1 MGEHVAHEIDPAA
14 PEELLRGA
22 RDLRP
27 DPVGGT
33 DGADVDDLAI
43 AAHGRLSFPG
53 TVRCIVQCALL
64 VLVPAPGEDGV
75 VRRSPAAGSSRD
87 RGASPHRRPGD
98 EPLPGD
104 HRGGRADRECRTDP
118 SGPLRTTGHRPR
130 NRTTPRA
137 RRADPDPEPELPPID
152 PDRTPVRTGPTVTPT
167 PDIASRGAARRTL
180 TAMDP
185 HAPTGAGTP
194 AEHVLP
200 EESDP
205 ALLPHATVRA
215 DGTLGGVADLTGLHP
230 NAANVATV
238 LAGLGVAG
246 RVRELP
252 DRAATA
258 VAAAELLGIEVGA
271 VANSLV
277 FDADGEPLLV
287 MTSGAHRA
295 DVLALATLVG
305 ASRVKRADA
314 DFVRAA
320 TGQPIGG
327 VAPVGHPRPLRT
339 VVDVELARYPAVW
352 AAGGHPHYV
361 FPTTYDELLRI
372 TAGEAAEV
380 GEQPA

>member
-1 MGEHVAHEIDPAA
+1 MGPASEAGSTGDDPGA
-14 PEELLRGA
+14 PGPSPE
-22 RDLRP
+22 
-27 DPVGGT
+27 
-33 DGADVDDLAI
+33 
-43 AAHGRLSFPG
+43 AHGE
-53 TVRCIVQCALL
+53 V
-64 VLVPAPGEDGV
+64 
-75 VRRSPAAGSSRD
+75 
-87 RGASPHRRPGD
+87 
-98 EPLPGD
+98 
-104 HRGGRADRECRTDP
+104 
-118 SGPLRTTGHRPR
+118 
-130 NRTTPRA
+130 N
-137 RRADPDPEPELPPID
+137 
-152 PDRTPVRTGPTVTPT
+152 
-167 PDIASRGAARRTL
+167 
-180 TAMDP
+180 
-185 HAPTGAGTP
+185 
-194 AEHVLP
+194 
-200 EESDP
+200 
-205 ALLPHATVRA
+205 A
-215 DGTLGGVADLTGLHP
+215 DGTLARTADTAALDGLHP
-230 NAANVATV
+230 NAATVARA

-246 RVRELP
+246 TVRELP

-295 DVLALATLVG
+295 DTDKLASIVEAD
-305 ASRVKRADA
+305 RVRRADA

-339 VVDVELARYPAVW
+339 IVDVDLARYPAVW

>member
-1 MGEHVAHEIDPAA
+1 
-14 PEELLRGA
+14 
-22 RDLRP
+22 
-27 DPVGGT
+27 
-33 DGADVDDLAI
+33 
-43 AAHGRLSFPG
+43 
-53 TVRCIVQCALL
+53 
-64 VLVPAPGEDGV
+64 
-75 VRRSPAAGSSRD
+75 
-87 RGASPHRRPGD
+87 
-98 EPLPGD
+98 
-104 HRGGRADRECRTDP
+104 
-118 SGPLRTTGHRPR
+118 
-130 NRTTPRA
+130 
-137 RRADPDPEPELPPID
+137 
-152 PDRTPVRTGPTVTPT
+152 
-167 PDIASRGAARRTL
+167 
-180 TAMDP
+180 MDP

-194 AEHVLP
+194 AEHALP

-205 ALLPHATVRA
+205 AQLPHATVRA
-215 DGTLGGVADLTGLHP
+215 DGALGGVADLTGLHP
-230 NAANVATV
+230 NAANVATA
-238 LAGLGVAG
+238 LAALGVAG

-252 DRAATA
+252 ERAATA

-314 DFVRAA
+314 DFVRSA

-339 VVDVELARYPAVW
+339 VVDVELARFPVVW

>member
-1 MGEHVAHEIDPAA
+1 MLAA
-14 PEELLRGA
+14 
-22 RDLRP
+22 
-27 DPVGGT
+27 
-33 DGADVDDLAI
+33 
-43 AAHGRLSFPG
+43 
-53 TVRCIVQCALL
+53 
-64 VLVPAPGEDGV
+64 
-75 VRRSPAAGSSRD
+75 
-87 RGASPHRRPGD
+87 
-98 EPLPGD
+98 
-104 HRGGRADRECRTDP
+104 
-118 SGPLRTTGHRPR
+118 
-130 NRTTPRA
+130 
-137 RRADPDPEPELPPID
+137 
-152 PDRTPVRTGPTVTPT
+152 
-167 PDIASRGAARRTL
+167 
-180 TAMDP
+180 
-185 HAPTGAGTP
+185 
-194 AEHVLP
+194 
-200 EESDP
+200 
-205 ALLPHATVRA
+205 
-215 DGTLGGVADLTGLHP
+215 
-230 NAANVATV
+230 
-238 LAGLGVAG
+238 LGVAG

-295 DVLALATLVG
+295 DVLVLAGVVG
-305 ASRVKRADA
+305 ATRVKRADA
-314 DFVRAA
+314 DSSAPR